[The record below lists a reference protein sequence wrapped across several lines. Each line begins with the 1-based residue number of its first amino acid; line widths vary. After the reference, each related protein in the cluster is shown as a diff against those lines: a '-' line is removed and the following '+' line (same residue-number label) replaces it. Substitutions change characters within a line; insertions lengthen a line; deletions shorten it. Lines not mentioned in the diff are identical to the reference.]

1 LGSVWVI
8 LAFHITKEKKMDNKL
23 FVGNISFRTTEEDL
37 QNLFS
42 QAGNVTSV
50 AIIKDR
56 DTGRSRGFAFVEM
69 SSQVEAEKAISMFNG
84 TQFNERELVINIAR
98 PRDDRGPGGGG
109 GGGGFNRRGGGGS
122 GGGRQQG
129 RGGPRERTRRG

>member
-1 LGSVWVI
+1 
-8 LAFHITKEKKMDNKL
+8 MDNKL

-37 QNLFS
+37 QDLFS

-56 DTGRSRGFAFVEM
+56 DSGRSRGFAFVEM
-69 SSQVEAEKAISMFNG
+69 GSQVEAEKAISMFNG
-84 TQFNERELVINIAR
+84 TQFNDRELVINIAR
-98 PRDDRGPGGGG
+98 PREERGPGGGG
-109 GGGGFNRRGGGGS
+109 GGFQRRGPGG

-129 RGGPRERTRRG
+129 RGGQRDRTRRG

>member
-1 LGSVWVI
+1 
-8 LAFHITKEKKMDNKL
+8 MDNKL
-23 FVGNISFRTTEEDL
+23 FVGNLSFRTTEEEL
-37 QNLFS
+37 QELFS

-69 SSQVEAEKAISMFNG
+69 GSQVEAEKAISLFNG

-98 PRDDRGPGGGG
+98 PRDDRGGPGGGG
-109 GGGGFNRRGGGGS
+109 GSGFNRRGGPGGGGG

-129 RGGPRERTRRG
+129 RGGPRDRTRRG

>member
-1 LGSVWVI
+1 
-8 LAFHITKEKKMDNKL
+8 MDNKL
-23 FVGNISFRTTEEDL
+23 FVGNLSFRTTEEDL
-37 QNLFS
+37 QDLFS

-69 SSQVEAEKAISMFNG
+69 GSQVEAEKAISLFNG
-84 TQFNERELVINIAR
+84 TQFNDRELVINIAR
-98 PRDDRGPGGGG
+98 PRDDRGPAG
-109 GGGGFNRRGGGGS
+109 GGGGFQRRGGSGGGG

-129 RGGPRERTRRG
+129 RGGPRDRTRRG